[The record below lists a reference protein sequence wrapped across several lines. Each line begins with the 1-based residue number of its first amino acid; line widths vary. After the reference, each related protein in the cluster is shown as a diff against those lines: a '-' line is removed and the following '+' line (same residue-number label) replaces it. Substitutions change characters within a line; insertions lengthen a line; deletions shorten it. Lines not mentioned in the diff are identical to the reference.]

1 MKEQFKIIKEDI
13 NIIIEAIEQG
23 DVSDAIKMLAD
34 LREDLGILE
43 LMC

>member
-13 NIIIEAIEQG
+13 NIILEALEQG
-23 DVSDAIKMLAD
+23 DYGDAVKMLAD
-34 LREDLGILE
+34 LREDLEILE